1 MINTGVKR
9 KKRSELGIALS
20 SVRRFEAWE
29 KTGDRIKDGVRNG
42 IKEGRGGILLWELG
56 NLASFLHGNTEL
68 LVMTPVRAYM
78 YVHPRI

>member
-20 SVRRFEAWE
+20 SPRRFEARE

-42 IKEGRGGILLWELG
+42 IKDGWGGDGRGGEGFNSGNPGILR
-56 NLASFLHGNTEL
+56 ASSTATLSFS
-68 LVMTPVRAYM
+68 A
-78 YVHPRI
+78 

>member
-20 SVRRFEAWE
+20 APRRFEAGE

-42 IKEGRGGILLWELG
+42 IKEAGGRG
-56 NLASFLHGNTEL
+56 
-68 LVMTPVRAYM
+68 PQ
-78 YVHPRI
+78 PRGGV

>member
-20 SVRRFEAWE
+20 SVRRFEARE

-42 IKEGRGGILLWELG
+42 IKEGRDFTLGIRESCELPSAAT
-56 NLASFLHGNTEL
+56 LSFSS
-68 LVMTPVRAYM
+68 
-78 YVHPRI
+78 